1 LNPVTWSPDD
11 ISGIKLWLDSG
22 DISGNGLILSS
33 SISTWVDKTTNG
45 NNARIQAGA
54 TVTATPTGVLF
65 SSGGMNLP
73 DGALTEVTNSFTI
86 LMSFSP
92 AASEAGWMFAAGRA
106 GINSVGT
113 YYGTYGPMTVGTQ
126 FDGSSAI
133 TGPYAQFK
141 EDVSTAPGSTVPIV
155 YCLVFDTASKTL
167 KIYLNGSL
175 TSSYPWTTQTPLSV
189 ANTMIGNNAIPG
201 IQNPS
206 PFYGY
211 LQELIS
217 YRVALTEQQR
227 QMAEGYL
234 AWRWSTQRILPATHP
249 FNTVPPLDI
258 ITDEIAVGLDA
269 QFYSQSMGASVPS
282 LFGSSYTISGGVTRV
297 QF

>member
-1 LNPVTWSPDD
+1 
-11 ISGIKLWLDSG
+11 
-22 DISGNGLILSS
+22 
-33 SISTWVDKTTNG
+33 
-45 NNARIQAGA
+45 
-54 TVTATPTGVLF
+54 
-65 SSGGMNLP
+65 
-73 DGALTEVTNSFTI
+73 
-86 LMSFSP
+86 
-92 AASEAGWMFAAGRA
+92 
-106 GINSVGT
+106 
-113 YYGTYGPMTVGTQ
+113 
-126 FDGSSAI
+126 
-133 TGPYAQFK
+133 
-141 EDVSTAPGSTVPIV
+141 
-155 YCLVFDTASKTL
+155 VFDTASKTL

-206 PFYGY
+206 PFNGY

-258 ITDEIAVGLDA
+258 IADKIALGLDA